1 MQPFFRKR
9 KVMALVY
16 VVICEFNP
24 FHNGHRYLLEQLPK
38 SDGDYIV
45 CIMSGSFVQ
54 RGEPAAFDKWER
66 AAAAVRFGA
75 DLVLELPLPYALS
88 DSDRFAAKGVELA
101 AALGQPATLAFGTEC
116 EDLEGL
122 QKLAAI
128 SEDAISPIIKEF
140 LEQGHSYGAAR
151 QLALEQLLPE
161 QAALLRSPN
170 NLLACGYIRACLKHG
185 LGFTAIR
192 RTNAHDG
199 APRGKMASA
208 SYIRKHP
215 RKFKKY
221 TPCAQGAMLDTKA
234 AEQGLLTLLKT
245 KSADQLRQCANISE
259 GLENRILAALFEA
272 PTLSALTDRIK
283 TKRYSHA
290 KLRRAL
296 CAAALGISADLPE
309 ADAPYLR
316 VLAFG
321 KKGRGLLRSL
331 KDTARLPL
339 CQSGKE
345 CEQSSPA
352 FFALERL
359 ATDLCNGWREDPLPA
374 GEDYRRGATYIEKE

>member
-1 MQPFFRKR
+1 MIH
-9 KVMALVY
+9 

-38 SDGDYIV
+38 GEGDYTV

-88 DSDRFAAKGVELA
+88 DGDRFAAKGVELA
-101 AALGQPATLAFGTEC
+101 AALGQPVTLAFGTEC
-116 EDLEGL
+116 EDLGGL
-122 QKLAAI
+122 EALAKV
-128 SEDAISPIIKEF
+128 SEETISPIIKE
-140 LEQGHSYGAAR
+140 LLDQGVSYGAAR
-151 QLALEQLLPE
+151 QLALEQILPE

-185 LGFTAIR
+185 LSYTAIR

-199 APRGKMASA
+199 APRGKTASA
-208 SYIRKHP
+208 SYIRNHP

-221 TPCAQGAMLDTKA
+221 TPCAQGSMLDLKA
-234 AEQGLLTLLKT
+234 AEQGLMTLLKT
-245 KSADQLRQCANISE
+245 KTAEQLRQCANISE
-259 GLENRILAALFEA
+259 GLENRILAALLESA
-272 PTLSALTDRIK
+272 TLTELTDRIK

-296 CAAALGISADLPE
+296 CAAALGIPAGLPE

-321 KKGRGLLRSL
+321 EKGRGLLRTL
-331 KDTARLPL
+331 KSTAQLPL

-345 CEQSSPA
+345 CEQTSPA
-352 FFALERL
+352 FFAPERL
-359 ATDLCNGWREDPLPA
+359 ATDLQSGWLTIPLPA
-374 GEDYRRGATYIEKE
+374 GEDYRRGAVYVEEE

>member
-1 MQPFFRKR
+1 MIY
-9 KVMALVY
+9 AI
-16 VVICEFNP
+16 ICEFNP
-24 FHNGHRYLLEQLPK
+24 FHNGHRYLLEQLPCGE
-38 SDGDYIV
+38 GDYTV

-88 DSDRFAAKGVELA
+88 DGDRFAAKGVELA
-101 AALGQPATLAFGTEC
+101 AALGQPVTLAFGTEC
-116 EDLEGL
+116 EDLAGL
-122 QKLAAI
+122 QTLAEI
-128 SEDAISPIIKEF
+128 SEDAISPIIKEH
-140 LEQGHSYGAAR
+140 LEQGFSYGAAR
-151 QLALEQLLPE
+151 QAALEQLLPA
-161 QAALLRSPN
+161 QAELLRAPN
-170 NLLACGYIRACLKHG
+170 NLLACGYIRACLKHD
-185 LGFTAIR
+185 LSFTAIR

-199 APRGKMASA
+199 APIGSMASA
-208 SYIRKHP
+208 SYIREHP

-221 TPCAQGAMLDTKA
+221 TPCAQGAMLDPAA

-245 KSADQLRQCANISE
+245 KTAAQLRQCANISE
-259 GLENRILAALFEA
+259 GLENRILAALFES
-272 PTLSALTDRIK
+272 PNLSALLDRVK

-290 KLRRAL
+290 KLRRAI
-296 CAAALGISADLPE
+296 CSAALGLPAGLPE

-331 KDTARLPL
+331 KTTARLPL

-345 CEQSSPA
+345 CENASPV
-352 FFALERL
+352 FFAMERL
-359 ATDLCNGWREDPLPA
+359 ATDLRNGWLAHPIPA
-374 GEDYRRGATYIEKE
+374 GEDYRRVAIYIE

>member
-1 MQPFFRKR
+1 MIY
-9 KVMALVY
+9 AI
-16 VVICEFNP
+16 ICEFNP

-38 SDGDYIV
+38 KEGDYIV
-45 CIMSGSFVQ
+45 CIMSSSFVQ

-66 AAAAVRFGA
+66 AAAAVRFGG

-88 DSDRFAAKGVELA
+88 DGDRFAAKGVEIA

-116 EDLEGL
+116 EDLDGL
-122 QKLAAI
+122 QALAKV
-128 SEDAISPIIKEF
+128 SEDTLSPIIKDF
-140 LEQGHSYGAAR
+140 LDQGYSYGAAR
-151 QLALEQLLPE
+151 QQALEQLLPE
-161 QAALLRSPN
+161 QAMLLRSPN

-185 LGFTAIR
+185 LGYTAIR
-192 RTNAHDG
+192 RTNQHDG
-199 APRGKMASA
+199 APIDDISSA

-215 RKFKKY
+215 QFMQKY
-221 TPCAQGAMLDTKA
+221 APCPQGAMLDMAA

-245 KSADQLRQCANISE
+245 KTADQLRQSANISE
-259 GLENRILAALFEA
+259 GLENRILSALFETS
-272 PTLSALTDRIK
+272 TLTELTDRIK

-296 CAAALGISADLPE
+296 CAAALGIPAGLPE

-321 KKGRGLLRSL
+321 QKGRHLLRSL

-345 CEQSSPA
+345 CENVSPA

-359 ATDLCNGWREDPLPA
+359 ATDLCNGWYKDPRPA
-374 GEDYRRGATYIEKE
+374 GEDYRRGATYVNEE

>member
-1 MQPFFRKR
+1 MIY
-9 KVMALVY
+9 AI
-16 VVICEFNP
+16 ICEFNP

-38 SDGDYIV
+38 GEGDYTV

-66 AAAAVRFGA
+66 ATAAVRNGA

-88 DSDRFAAKGVELA
+88 DGDRFAAKGVELA
-101 AALGQPATLAFGTEC
+101 AALGQPTTLAFGTEC
-116 EDLEGL
+116 EDLCGL
-122 QKLAAI
+122 EALAKV
-128 SEDAISPIIKEF
+128 SEETISPIIKEL
-140 LEQGHSYGAAR
+140 LERGYSYGTAR
-151 QLALEQLLPE
+151 QQALEQLLPA

-170 NLLACGYIRACLKHG
+170 NLLACGYIRACLTQG
-185 LGFTAIR
+185 LSYTAIR
-192 RTNAHDG
+192 RTNQHDG
-199 APRGKMASA
+199 APVGTIASA

-215 RKFKKY
+215 QFMQKY
-221 TPCAQGAMLDTKA
+221 APCAQGPMLDPAA

-245 KSADQLRQCANISE
+245 KTAEQLRQCANISE
-259 GLENRILAALFEA
+259 GLENRILSALFES
-272 PTLSALTDRIK
+272 PTLTELTDRIK

-296 CAAALGISADLPE
+296 CAAALGIPAGLPE

-321 KKGRGLLRSL
+321 EKGRGLLRSL
-331 KDTARLPL
+331 KETARLPI

-359 ATDLCNGWREDPLPA
+359 ATDLQSGWLAAPRPA
-374 GEDYRRGATYIEKE
+374 GEDYRRGAVYINEE

>member
-1 MQPFFRKR
+1 MIY
-9 KVMALVY
+9 A
-16 VVICEFNP
+16 VICEFNP

-38 SDGDYIV
+38 GEGDYTV

-88 DSDRFAAKGVELA
+88 DGDRFAAKGVELA
-101 AALGQPATLAFGTEC
+101 VALGQPATLAFGTEC

-122 QKLAAI
+122 EALAKV
-128 SEDAISPIIKEF
+128 SEETLSPIIKKF
-140 LEQGHSYGAAR
+140 LDQGHSYGAAR
-151 QLALEQLLPE
+151 QLALEQLLPD

-185 LGFTAIR
+185 LGYTAIR

-199 APRGKMASA
+199 APRGKTASA
-208 SYIRKHP
+208 SYIRNHP

-221 TPCAQGAMLDTKA
+221 TPCAQGPMLDSKA

-245 KSADQLRQCANISE
+245 KTAEQLRQCANISE
-259 GLENRILAALFEA
+259 GLENRILAALFES
-272 PTLSALTDRIK
+272 PTLTELTDRIK

-296 CAAALGISADLPE
+296 CSAALGIPAGIPE
-309 ADAPYLR
+309 APAPYLR

-321 KKGRGLLRSL
+321 EKGRNLLRTL
-331 KDTARLPL
+331 KGTARLPL

-345 CEQSSPA
+345 CEQASPE
-352 FFALERL
+352 FFRIERL
-359 ATDLCNGWREDPLPA
+359 ATDLCNGWKKSPRPA
-374 GEDYRRGATYIEKE
+374 GEDYRRGAIYIENE